1 MSNRTDIFLQEVK
14 DTLDNGILKFLLS
27 QKPENSTETM
37 EHNKLLWSYAAAYG
51 YSKDKKYLMAA
62 SKERDYY
69 VEKFIDHKFGGVFW
83 SVNEKGVRL
92 DDSAR
97 LRAQGE
103 AIYAFSEIYRT
114 TKDEESLKNAINIYK
129 IVEKEFKEGDGQYAE
144 ALSRDFRPLNED
156 KTQKSLISL
165 MQGYA
170 SLYRICPEEHLRNAL
185 IHIIKNLPL
194 EEMQGRDAAE
204 ACWTICY
211 CADAVKDADLVNE
224 VRSIAYTLWKTKVR
238 ALKYIDIP
246 TKVEQVIVN
255 ICLWKY
261 FNEAEA
267 IVKAMDIWN
276 TDLKGNESFI
286 REMTMYNVR
295 MCLVILSMFE

>member
-1 MSNRTDIFLQEVK
+1 MSNRTDIFLQEAK
-14 DTLDNGILKFLLS
+14 ETLDNGILKFLISLR
-27 QKPENSTETM
+27 PEKSTEAM

-51 YSKDKKYLMAA
+51 YSKDKKYLLAA

-69 VEKFIDHKFGGVFW
+69 VENFIDHKFGGVFW
-83 SVNEKGVRL
+83 SVNEKGERL

-97 LRAQGE
+97 LRAQGG
-103 AIYAFSEIYRT
+103 AIYAFSEMYRT

-129 IVEKEFKEGDGQYAE
+129 IVEKEFKDDNGQYAE
-144 ALSRDFRPLNED
+144 ALSRDFKPLNED
-156 KTQKSLISL
+156 KNPKSLISL

-170 SLYRICPEEHLRNAL
+170 ALYRICPEEHLRNAL

-204 ACWTICY
+204 ACWTMCY

-224 VRSIAYTLWKTKVR
+224 VRSLAYTLWKTKVST
-238 ALKYIDIP
+238 LKNIDIP
-246 TKVEQVIVN
+246 TKVEEVIVN
-255 ICLWKY
+255 ICLWRY
-261 FNEAEA
+261 FNEADA

-276 TDLKGNESFI
+276 TDLKKNESFLH
-286 REMTMYNVR
+286 EMTMHNVR
-295 MCLVILSMFE
+295 MCRVILRMFE

>member
-37 EHNKLLWSYAAAYG
+37 EHNKLLWSYAAAYR
-51 YSKDKKYLMAA
+51 YSKDKKYLLAA

-185 IHIIKNLPL
+185 IHIIKSLPL
-194 EEMQGRDAAE
+194 EELQGRDAAE